1 MDEKQIIKVSRQ
13 LQEVISEER
22 LDALARQTGYCEK
35 KRLLTPFRMVLTM
48 ISGLGGRPIQ
58 FLADLQRQFNA
69 LFGTDVAYKP
79 FHNRLAKASFPDFM
93 EAVAKEAWKHWSNQI
108 LSAEAQELF
117 SEFKHIIIQDGSSFA
132 VKDSLMHV
140 LPGRFYKV
148 SPAAVELHASLDLL
162 TGTPMWVN
170 LTPDT
175 ESERANQ
182 PGPDLLAGS
191 LSLKDRGYFD
201 IKGLAE
207 VDAAGGFFI
216 VRAGTSINPR
226 IVSAQRED
234 GTPLPHLHGK
244 KLKAIRFDQRGAPA
258 LDLVVEW
265 GAKANPIHHR
275 LIMTW
280 NPAHKQFQYL
290 VTNLPASRYSAEIVR
305 EGYRLRWQ
313 IELLF
318 KEWKSYANLHAFS
331 TGKSAIAK
339 GLIWASLI
347 AAALN
352 RYMAHS
358 TQLATHVEISTQRA
372 ALSAAHFVTTLIQAI
387 NSKCNRRI
395 ERAVESAMR
404 LLAVNAKRAHPKR
417 DRRTGRTSSGLL
429 AVGVPQP

>member
-13 LQEVISEER
+13 LQEVIGEET

-58 FLADLQRQFNA
+58 FLADLQREFNA

-93 EAVAKEAWKHWSNQI
+93 EAVAKEAWKQWSDQI
-108 LSAEAQELF
+108 LSPEARELF
-117 SEFKHIIIQDGSSFA
+117 SEFNHIVIQDGSSFA

-148 SPAAVELHASLDLL
+148 SPAAVELHVSLDLL
-162 TGTPMWVN
+162 TGTPMRVN

-182 PGPDLLAGS
+182 LEPASLAGS
-191 LSLKDRGYFD
+191 LCLKDRGYFD
-201 IKGLAE
+201 IKRLAE
-207 VDAAGGFFI
+207 IDAAGGFFI
-216 VRAGTSINPR
+216 VRATSSINPR
-226 IVSAQRED
+226 IVSAHRED
-234 GTPLPHLHGK
+234 GTSLPHLHGK
-244 KLKAIRFDQRGAPA
+244 KLKTIRFDQRGAPA

-265 GAKANPIHHR
+265 GPKANPIRHR

-290 VTNLPASRYSAEIVR
+290 VTNLPANRYCAEIVR

-318 KEWKSYANLHAFS
+318 KEWKSYANLHSFNTS
-331 TGKSAIAK
+331 KPAIAK

-358 TQLATHVEISTQRA
+358 TQLAAQVEISTQRA
-372 ALSAAHFVTTLIQAI
+372 AMSAVHFVTALMQAI
-387 NSKCNRRI
+387 NTKCNQRV
-395 ERAVESAMR
+395 ERAVENAMR
-404 LLAVNAKRAHPKR
+404 LLAVNARRAHPKR

-429 AVGVPQP
+429 PIGVPA